1 MRIGI
6 FTDTYLPDINGVA
19 TASHILKKELMK
31 HGHEVLVVTTEV
43 RAGENYEEDGQII
56 RLSGIELK
64 WLYNYRL
71 ANFYSAKAMK
81 MIRQANLDLIH
92 VQTEFSV
99 GIFGKIAAQIL
110 NIPVVYTYHTQY
122 EDYVHY
128 LPGLGKIEATEP
140 LLKKVVSNI
149 SRIYGDNCTELIAPS
164 TKTKE
169 ILESYGIEN
178 EIHVIGTGL
187 ELDRFEKKNA
197 DQVQLA
203 RVYEE
208 CGIQEGQ
215 FVLTFLGRVA
225 SEKSIDI
232 IIQAMP
238 YFKEKNLPVR
248 LLIVGGGPA
257 LDELKEQASSLLVD
271 EMIYF
276 AGPKKADLVP
286 YYYFVSDAFVSA
298 SITETQGLTFI
309 EAMASGLPVLARFD
323 KNLEGVIK
331 DGENGYFFKDE
342 KDLADIV
349 ERLMHEDFSQLQQQ
363 AYMDSRQYTSE
374 TFYEKMIQVYE
385 QAIIHKHYSYKVSSI
400 TERHDHMYNVVL
412 KADDIDLSLHLP
424 EPIIQRYELEKGKVV
439 DRACLEELKDY
450 EFVSKGYKKALKYL
464 TSRDY
469 TRAQMSEKLSRS
481 EELDEVHVDMIIHL
495 LEQKHLI
502 DDYAYA
508 KDYLA
513 KASRMGM
520 GIRKALQ
527 KLREKGIPQ
536 DILESLRENYARDIE
551 VENAA
556 ETIRKLSNQNRTRSH
571 GALIHNIRNRLF
583 SNGFEQDVI
592 EEAMHQVTIETDED
606 LEKQL
611 LHKEMEKAYQK
622 YAKRYSDQ
630 ALDTHVYSYLARK
643 GFQNDWI
650 KTAMMERR
658 HQFDEED

>member
-43 RAGENYEEDGQII
+43 RAGESYEEDGQII

-71 ANFYSAKAMK
+71 VNFYSAKAMK

-140 LLKKVVSNI
+140 LLKKVVSKI
-149 SRIYGDNCTELIAPS
+149 SRIYGDNCTELVAPS

-187 ELDRFEKKNA
+187 ELSRFERDHA
-197 DQVQLA
+197 DRSKLTEIYQ
-203 RVYEE
+203 E

-225 SEKSIDI
+225 SEKSIDLI
-232 IIQAMP
+232 IKAMP
-238 YFKEKNLPVR
+238 YFKQKNLPVR
-248 LLIVGGGPA
+248 LIVVGGGPA
-257 LDELKEQASSLLVD
+257 LDELKELSDHLDVS

-276 AGPKKADLVP
+276 AGPKRAELVP

-331 DGENGYFFKDE
+331 NGENGYFFKDE
-342 KDLADIV
+342 QDLAQIV
-349 ERLMHEDFSQLQQQ
+349 ERMMSEDFSNLKQQ
-363 AYMDSRQYTSE
+363 AYADSRQYTSE
-374 TFYEKMIQVYE
+374 AFYEKMIHVYE
-385 QAIIHKHYSYKVSSI
+385 QAIMHKHYSYKINSI

-424 EPIIQRYELEKGKVV
+424 EPIISQYGLEKGKVI

-450 EFVSKGYKKALKYL
+450 EFVSKGYKKALKLL

-469 TRAQMSEKLSRS
+469 TRAQMEDKLARND
-481 EELDEVHVDMIIHL
+481 ELEEVHIDLIINL
-495 LEQKHLI
+495 LKQKHLI

-520 GIRKALQ
+520 GIRKAIQ

-536 DILESLRENYARDIE
+536 DILEGLRNDYSRDIE
-551 VENAA
+551 VENAT

-583 SNGFEQDVI
+583 SNGFDQDVI
-592 EEAMHQVTIETDED
+592 DEAMHQVSIEKDD
-606 LEKQL
+606 NLEKKL
-611 LHKEMEKAYQK
+611 LEKEVEKAYQK
-622 YAKRYSDQ
+622 YARRYNDQ
-630 ALDTHVYSYLARK
+630 ALDSHVYAYLARK
-643 GFQNDWI
+643 GFQSDWI
-650 KTAMMERR
+650 KSAIEERR
-658 HQFDEED
+658 SQFDKED